1 MPDQKGA
8 TIPLCARLTGIEAMS
23 ASLMQI
29 GFSEPSGPESCAVAR
44 ERQRE
49 ALTGEDV
56 GRVLSRVTDGSGMLT
71 S

>member
-1 MPDQKGA
+1 M
-8 TIPLCARLTGIEAMS
+8 PLCARLTGIEAVS
-23 ASLMQI
+23 VSLMQI

-44 ERQRE
+44 ECQRE